1 MQRIKKEKKF
11 YNSKKEVGKNF
22 DEIIKNK
29 KIDLIV
35 ELIGGSEEQQRT

>member
-1 MQRIKKEKKF
+1 M
-11 YNSKKEVGKNF
+11 GKNF

-35 ELIGGSEEQQRT
+35 ELIGGQKEQQKI

>member
-1 MQRIKKEKKF
+1 MGKK
-11 YNSKKEVGKNF
+11 F

-35 ELIGGSEEQQRT
+35 ELIGGAEGAAKNLVLKL